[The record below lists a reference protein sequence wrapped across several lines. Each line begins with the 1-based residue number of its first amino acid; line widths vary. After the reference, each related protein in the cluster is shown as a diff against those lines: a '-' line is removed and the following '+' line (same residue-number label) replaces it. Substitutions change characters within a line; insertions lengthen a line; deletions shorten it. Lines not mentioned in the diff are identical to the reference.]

1 MGKTTMMAKNL
12 NQASQWKIHDDYH
25 LHGTDSL
32 QVCFFFVC
40 LFFGPQNRNRN
51 TAFST
56 SGSIKLSE
64 HLLCCTHLK
73 LKEKH
78 YLIRIN
84 HLANQFSL
92 SSRFSEQ
99 RLLISQYLTDIFTGP
114 SEEAKYLRNYKPSSN
129 ILSLGMDLNIPK
141 WVPVFGRE
149 LFKPF

>member
-1 MGKTTMMAKNL
+1 M
-12 NQASQWKIHDDYH
+12 
-25 LHGTDSL
+25 
-32 QVCFFFVC
+32 
-40 LFFGPQNRNRN
+40 
-51 TAFST
+51 
-56 SGSIKLSE
+56 
-64 HLLCCTHLK
+64 
-73 LKEKH
+73 
-78 YLIRIN
+78 RIN